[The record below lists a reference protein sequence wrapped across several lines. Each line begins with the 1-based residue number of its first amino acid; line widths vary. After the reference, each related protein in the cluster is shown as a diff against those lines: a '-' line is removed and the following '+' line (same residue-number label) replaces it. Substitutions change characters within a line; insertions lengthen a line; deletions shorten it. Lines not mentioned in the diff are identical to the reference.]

1 MVHIKKSCLAVQSL
15 RLCPTLRFHVLQHT
29 RLPCP
34 SLSPGVCSSSCPLSQ
49 WCNPTISSSATLFSF
64 CPRSFPATGT
74 FPMSYLFVSDDQ
86 NTGASAWA
94 SVLLLNIT
102 VWSPLRLTGLISLLS
117 KGLSGVFSNTTVGRH
132 QFFGILPSLQ
142 SSSHNQT
149 CPLYVYRE
157 RLRFEAMTVS
167 FYHAGRLWEL

>member
-64 CPRSFPATGT
+64 CLQSFPASGS
-74 FPMSYLFVSDDQ
+74 FPMSQLCIRWPEYWSFNFSISPF
-86 NTGASAWA
+86 NEY
-94 SVLLLNIT
+94 SVLNLNKQNIYMAPK
-102 VWSPLRLTGLISLLS
+102 SS
-117 KGLSGVFSNTTVGRH
+117 KIEAVHKFNGKGSMIAHSSILAWRIPWTEEPGR
-132 QFFGILPSLQ
+132 LQ
-142 SSSHNQT
+142 SMELH
-149 CPLYVYRE
+149 R
-157 RLRFEAMTVS
+157 
-167 FYHAGRLWEL
+167 AGHD